1 MSPDIGRQGNQ
12 NQTHR
17 QLTALL
23 HQRKTCPASSFNK
36 RPQVL
41 NLTLIRVE
49 IYKGIPE
56 ILVPLK
62 MSCSLSLLC
71 MLTTRAKK
79 FKIKVYILFTL
90 YSTTVKSALGQVV
103 VTTGACPDSRRKRIS
118 TPRSMGYNL
127 LTLHSIRTPPFPP
140 PPPLNSPIGCESQ
153 RVSSRSI

>member
-41 NLTLIRVE
+41 NLTLVRVE
-49 IYKGIPE
+49 MYKGIPE

-62 MSCSLSLLC
+62 MSCSLSLL
-71 MLTTRAKK
+71 RHAN
-79 FKIKVYILFTL
+79 
-90 YSTTVKSALGQVV
+90 YSCKEVQNKGIHTVHTIFDHG
-103 VTTGACPDSRRKRIS
+103 
-118 TPRSMGYNL
+118 
-127 LTLHSIRTPPFPP
+127 
-140 PPPLNSPIGCESQ
+140 
-153 RVSSRSI
+153 